1 VISNEHRW
9 PVATGHVFH
18 LLGGKLKKLLLCV
31 CVWVK
36 VECVHYSGIS
46 PPTATYAADRYTFSV
61 PYVSCCVVH
70 LAPSERGAQE
80 QWHVCC
86 RGAAS
91 FGAAWTR
98 VSGLKQN
105 VVSQIAI
112 AILQFKAM
120 SGWSDDEDDIPCPS
134 SGVSRACCDPFV
146 FVVSFLS

>member
-1 VISNEHRW
+1 MT
-9 PVATGHVFH
+9 PTCCFH
-18 LLGGKLKKLLLCV
+18 
-31 CVWVK
+31 
-36 VECVHYSGIS
+36 I
-46 PPTATYAADRYTFSV
+46 PPTVTLQIGTLFRFHMFRVAWSTSHPQRE
-61 PYVSCCVVH
+61 VH
-70 LAPSERGAQE
+70 KSK
-80 QWHVCC
+80 WHVGCC

-146 FVVSFLS
+146 FVVIMC